1 MQTGAMSRKILIAID
16 NSDASESCV
25 KWIMA
30 ELVSRLWSWAGEAAL
45 AREERPADPTL
56 WRAAAPALQY
66 KPGDE
71 LHLLHV
77 VPRLQ
82 LASTYGAP
90 PVDFLPYQASA
101 ERRREALV
109 LPPAGPCVSCP
120 RRPRLP
126 GTYPAACQLTAQ
138 CCRGPLCL
146 RRITPAPASTLP

>member
-1 MQTGAMSRKILIAID
+1 MSRKILIAID

-30 ELVSRLWSWAGEAAL
+30 ELVSRLCSWAGEAAP
-45 AREERPADPTL
+45 AREERPADSTL

-109 LPPAGPCVSCP
+109 LPPAAAGGGARGGPVPQLPTKSPLAWHLPLASSP
-120 RRPRLP
+120 RSAAGALSVYGASHRPLP
-126 GTYPAACQLTAQ
+126 
-138 CCRGPLCL
+138 
-146 RRITPAPASTLP
+146 